1 MRALG
6 WIQHQTRKMEK
17 LNKNHWLKAKQ
28 DNINLMLQSE
38 MQIIMCKR
46 MLIMIDEEIAKFP
59 EEKKVVPEAAK

>member
-1 MRALG
+1 
-6 WIQHQTRKMEK
+6 MEK

-46 MLIMIDEEIAKFP
+46 MLIMCDEEIAKFP
-59 EEKKVVPEAAK
+59 EEKKTVPKAAK